1 MDTIQFKIDYNK
13 KLRVMRDAYQHDLP
27 VSTIMRRLVELYYL
41 DDNLRKRVLNYD
53 LSTILKEMF

>member
-27 VSTIMRRLVELYYL
+27 VSTIMRRLVELYFL
-41 DDNLRKRVLNYD
+41 DDTLRKQVLNYD
-53 LSTILKEMF
+53 LNTILKEMF